1 MKKIISIIISLLI
14 VIPSMQ
20 PLAYSRLED
29 DNIYNYMI
37 ENGTSLGVDNISN
50 DLNNASENLDNG
62 NGPLMSN
69 GASKTINNIVVLIR
83 FKGENEFMNEEK
95 SKQIYDSYNLFNDF
109 NNDNVADQG
118 SISLNSYINDL
129 TYGEINVNSDF
140 YPKGSN
146 TYLSIEAPETR
157 AYYEQ
162 YVAGSK
168 EEDTFIKWA
177 FESVKNNINLS
188 GNDLDKNDDGEIDV
202 VTFLC
207 TGATVTNN
215 MLWPHETKFL
225 GDSSLNGKKL
235 GKYNLINIGTNE
247 NNIFNKS
254 LLRVAIHEFL
264 HVFNYPDLYRYYYR
278 GNPVGEW
285 DVMANTGG
293 YGQLPLVYTR
303 NFYSNLNMNIG
314 EIISDGTYTLKSSQ
328 SSNKND
334 VVAFKIKSPLSEKEY
349 FMVEFRKR
357 SGNWDSTLPGSGLIV
372 YRINENV
379 NQYLGNRN
387 GYPDHI
393 YVFRNGEV
401 NSTYASGNT
410 RTSFLSQESGRTSI
424 GSNDLKSGFISNS
437 LFFNNGQNSGIVIS
451 EVGSANGN
459 EISFK
464 VTFPKENNEVKFN
477 SIIGSDRYDT
487 AAKLSSSN
495 FTSSDTVVIVNG
507 LAIADG
513 LAVTPLATYLK
524 APILLVRKDTI
535 PSQTIEEIRRLG
547 AKKVIIA
554 GGETVVSNN
563 IYNELSSNGIK
574 DIRRVAGDNRYETSL
589 EIAKYIDTNCYNIE
603 NIVVSNGLT
612 EADAMSIAAISGK
625 KNMPIILS
633 NSQRISDSSYDW
645 LKNQWL
651 KNAYIIGG
659 ETAISNNIVNQI
671 NSITS
676 LDIRKNRLGGSNRYE
691 TNAIVARTFNDK
703 TIEKVYLSKGLSLV
717 DALSAGPVAANTN
730 GMIILCN
737 NNLSSSQKTI
747 LSELNINT
755 VIEVGGGIA
764 KGVKDDINAIL
775 N

>member
-1 MKKIISIIISLLI
+1 MKRIISTIIALLLFA
-14 VIPSMQ
+14 PSIK
-20 PLAYSRLED
+20 PLADSKAETE
-29 DNIYNYMI
+29 NIYNYMI
-37 ENGTSLGVDNISN
+37 ENGTSLGVDN
-50 DLNNASENLDNG
+50 LSENLDN
-62 NGPLMSN
+62 NGTLMFN
-69 GASKTINNIVVLIR
+69 GASKTINNIVILIR

-109 NNDNVADQG
+109 NNDKIADQG

-140 YPKGSN
+140 YPKGNN
-146 TYLSIEAPETR
+146 TYLSIEAPESR
-157 AYYEQ
+157 EYYEK

-168 EEDTFIKWA
+168 EEEAFIKWA
-177 FESVKNNINLS
+177 FDSVKNNISLS
-188 GNDLDKNDDGEIDV
+188 ANELDKNDDGEIDV

-235 GKYNLINIGTNE
+235 GNYNLINIGTNE
-247 NNIFNKS
+247 NNMFNKS

-285 DVMANTGG
+285 DVMANTDG

-303 NFYSNLNMNIG
+303 NFYSNLNVNIG
-314 EIISDGTYTLKSSQ
+314 EIKSDGTYTVKSSQ
-328 SSNKND
+328 SPNKND

-349 FMVEFRKR
+349 FIIEFRKQ

-379 NQYLGNRN
+379 NPYLGNRN

-393 YVFRNGEV
+393 YVFRNGDV

-424 GSNDLKSGFISNS
+424 GSSDLKSGFISNS
-437 LFFNNGQNSGIVIS
+437 LFFDNGQNSGIVIS
-451 EVGSANGN
+451 EVGSANGD

-464 VTFPKENNEVKFN
+464 VTFPKENNQVKFT

-524 APILLVRKDTI
+524 APILLVENDSIPNETI
-535 PSQTIEEIRRLG
+535 NEIKRLG
-547 AKKVIIA
+547 VKRIVIA
-554 GGETVVSNN
+554 GGEGVVSKKVQSK
-563 IYNELSSNGIK
+563 LSQLGISSVERLGGS
-574 DIRRVAGDNRYETSL
+574 DRYETSL
-589 EIAKYIDTNCYNIE
+589 IIAKYIDANCYDVE
-603 NIVVSNGLT
+603 NIVLTNGYA
-612 EADAMSIAAISGK
+612 EADAMSIASISGRDK
-625 KNMPIILS
+625 MPIILCDINMI
-633 NSQRISDSSYDW
+633 NSSSYNW
-645 LKNQWL
+645 LKAENIR
-651 KNAYIIGG
+651 NAYIIGG
-659 ETAISNNIVNQI
+659 KGVVSDNVLNTINTITMLDISN
-671 NSITS
+671 
-676 LDIRKNRLGGSNRYE
+676 NRLGGEDRYK
-691 TNAIVARTFNDK
+691 TNALVIDKFFNNN
-703 TIEKVYLSKGLSLV
+703 IEKIYASKGVELI
-717 DALSAGPVAANTN
+717 DALSAGPVASLSN
-730 GMIILCN
+730 GVVILCDDY
-737 NNLSSSQKTI
+737 LDIDQ
-747 LSELNINT
+747 NI
-755 VIEVGGGIA
+755 VLEKRQSREIIQVGGG
-764 KGVKDDINAIL
+764 VSL
-775 N
+775 NSIDSLKYALK